1 MIFVGFRA
9 EPKDTKGYAQRYLK
23 QAIAWI
29 CISVLLL
36 VTIASSLSSK

>member
-1 MIFVGFRA
+1 MIFVDFRA
-9 EPKDTKGYAQRYLK
+9 ETKDTKGYAQRYLK

-29 CISVLLL
+29 CISVLSL